1 MLSWLEIASSILLS
15 PAFLFEEPDWIFAM
29 RSLKQSL
36 IVALGE
42 NDLEAA
48 VAIVKHQ
55 RQALSVLI
63 RIAYDKDTLAGW
75 RAIKAIGLAARE
87 MAKTDAEFLRETCRK
102 LLWSLTDESG
112 AIGWS
117 APEILGEIVSA
128 EPRRYPDII
137 PIIAGA
143 YEVEEEVFRAGV
155 VYALCRVAEAAPE
168 LAVTY
173 QKIVMLSLADKEPL
187 VKVNGL
193 ELVGLLWPVAVRN
206 NVWSLEYQERI
217 RSAVQGLLSD
227 RGEAWVYK
235 GDDFLSIQV
244 GEMASKVAK
253 FIN

>member
-1 MLSWLEIASSILLS
+1 
-15 PAFLFEEPDWIFAM
+15 M
-29 RSLKQSL
+29 RSLKQGL

-42 NDLEAA
+42 NDLETA

-128 EPRRYPDII
+128 EPRRFPDLI
-137 PIIAGA
+137 PIIASA
-143 YEVEEEVFRAGV
+143 YDVEEDVFRPGV
-155 VYALCRVAEAAPE
+155 LYALGRIAEQAPE
-168 LAVTY
+168 HVASY
-173 QKIVMLSLADKEPL
+173 QKIVILSLGDKEPL

-193 ELVGLLWPVAVRN
+193 ELVGLLWPFAVRN
-206 NVWSLEYQERI
+206 NVWTREYQERL
-217 RSAVQGLLSD
+217 RSVVQSLLSD
-227 RGEAWVYK
+227 RGEAWLYR
-235 GDDFLSIQV
+235 GDDFSSIQV
-244 GEMASKVAK
+244 GETADRLIKSIV
-253 FIN
+253 

>member
-1 MLSWLEIASSILLS
+1 MHEEKRAILT
-15 PAFLFEEPDWIFAM
+15 
-29 RSLKQSL
+29 
-36 IVALGE
+36 ALAL
-42 NDLEAA
+42 NDLEFVVTHLKKAP
-48 VAIVKHQ
+48 
-55 RQALSVLI
+55 RALSRLI

-206 NVWSLEYQERI
+206 NVWSMEYQERI

-244 GEMASKVAK
+244 GEMASKVAR